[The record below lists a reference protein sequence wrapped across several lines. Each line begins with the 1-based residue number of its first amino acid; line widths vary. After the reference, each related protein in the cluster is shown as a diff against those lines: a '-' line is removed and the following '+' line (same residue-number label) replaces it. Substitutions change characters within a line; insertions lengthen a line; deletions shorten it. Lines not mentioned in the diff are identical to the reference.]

1 MLTNLSEIHRIKFNA
16 TKHGYSIAKIACLYN
31 AFSERRRSLSQNF
44 DSCAC
49 PNKNVIKPD
58 TSGKKGT
65 FYHVE
70 NAFLSRLKLTQPIS
84 SLKISRMSKKMHFWQ
99 KAPRVNG
106 LINEEFPF

>member
-31 AFSERRRSLSQNF
+31 AFSERHRSLSQNF

-49 PNKNVIKPD
+49 PSKNVVKPD

-65 FYHVE
+65 CYHVE

-84 SLKISRMSKKMHFWQ
+84 SLKIFRMSKKCIFGKKLRESMC
-99 KAPRVNG
+99 
-106 LINEEFPF
+106 